1 MPLTLDEVI
10 TRVPEWKDAKELK
23 SIPLGGGI
31 TSSKFYIDIRGEP
44 FVIRLP
50 GEDTQLLGINR
61 DYEFAANQA
70 AGVLSISPEVHYSIQ
85 PKVI

>member
-31 TSSKFYIDIRGEP
+31 TYYDNYARSS
-44 FVIRLP
+44 
-50 GEDTQLLGINR
+50 
-61 DYEFAANQA
+61 
-70 AGVLSISPEVHYSIQ
+70 
-85 PKVI
+85 